1 MRYGIFGDIHSN
13 LEAFEVVLGALNRHK
28 VDKLICVG
36 DIVGYGAEPDRCVEK
51 IRSMAIA
58 TAAGNHD
65 WASVGK
71 SDINYF
77 DSHAREAVLWTG
89 RTLKSENKRYLDK
102 LPLVIEKN
110 DFQLVHGSLNEPA
123 EWHYILNLNEADE
136 SFSLMKKS
144 LLFIGHSHRPIIF
157 AKGRE
162 KIAYSFTS
170 RLSIKEGVK
179 YIINVGSVGQPRDG
193 DPRAGYVLFDDEKK
207 EITYKRIAYPV
218 EKAQAKIRAAGLPE
232 IEAARLPDGR

>member
-1 MRYGIFGDIHSN
+1 MRYGIFGDIHGN
-13 LEAFEVVLGALNRHK
+13 LDAFEVVLRELNRQK
-28 VDKLICVG
+28 VTQLICVG
-36 DIVGYGAEPDRCVEK
+36 DIVGYGAEPNRCVEK
-51 IRSMAIA
+51 IRSMSIP

-65 WASVGK
+65 WASIEK

-77 DSHAREAVLWTG
+77 NSHARQAILWTG

-110 DFQLVHGSLNEPA
+110 DFQLVHGSLKEPA
-123 EWHYILNLNEADE
+123 EWRYILNLKEANDA
-136 SFSLMKKS
+136 FSLMKKS

-157 AKGRE
+157 SMDKE
-162 KIAYSFTS
+162 KIGYSLTG
-170 RLSIKEGVK
+170 RLTIKEGLR

-193 DPRAGYVLFDDEKK
+193 DPRAGYVVFDDEKK
-207 EITYKRIAYPV
+207 EIVYKRIAYPV

-232 IEAARLPDGR
+232 IEAVRLSDGR